1 LWTSAPTSDE
11 ESSAYLPLSRPRD
24 RSSRPTSCV
33 TLTRFFGKESDNMI
47 FRSILRSLAFIDHF
61 YCFSI
66 ELCARLARR
75 LNRVPSPNICTLR
88 LQQTAEW
95 VSKNPSPLASFEFVV
110 VIPRTRRTKATGLLN
125 HSHLDENSGLLL
137 CATRHVHSFGM
148 NFSATIL
155 FLDRNLC
162 VLGSDLLSPNMV
174 RSGPTGTR
182 FVLEIA
188 PSYAGVSK
196 SWRGI
201 HFGISP

>member
-1 LWTSAPTSDE
+1 M
-11 ESSAYLPLSRPRD
+11 PLSRPRD

-33 TLTRFFGKESDNMI
+33 TLTLFFGKESDNMLI
-47 FRSILRSLAFIDHF
+47 RFILHSLAFIDHF
-61 YCFSI
+61 YCSSI
-66 ELCARLARR
+66 EQCARLASR
-75 LNRVPSPNICTLR
+75 LNRGQSPNICTLR

-95 VSKNPSPLASFEFVV
+95 NAKSDTPPKSFEFEV
-110 VIPRTRRTKATGLLN
+110 VIARTRRTRATGLLN

-148 NFSATIL
+148 HFSATIL

-196 SWRGI
+196 SWHGI
-201 HFGISP
+201 HFGISPLILSGEN